1 MAIIILGIDLA
12 KNVFEVYGVD
22 ETCEPMLVRLAVKRA
37 ALLELIAKLPPSL
50 IGMDSLTSV
59 SV

>member
-22 ETCEPMLVRLAVKRA
+22 ETGEPMLVRLAVKRA
-37 ALLELIAKLPPSL
+37 ALLELNAKLPSCL
-50 IGMDSLTSV
+50 IGMDLLTSV

>member
-1 MAIIILGIDLA
+1 MIIIILGIDLA

-22 ETCEPMLVRLAVKRA
+22 ETGKPMLVRLAVKRA
-37 ALLELIAKLPPSL
+37 ALLELITKLPHCL